1 MVYGFGA
8 PGYFTLLHEIGH
20 ALGLDHLSEA
30 AGTVGVSYS
39 RAVSVMS
46 YASWLDSAGNSVQEY
61 SHGMTPLILDIL
73 ALQSLYGTGSNES
86 SDTQYIFDAGAP
98 PSDRFSPQA
107 NNYTHI
113 YKGQVRALWDTS
125 GVDVMDAKAYTE
137 SVKIDLRPGYLSSI
151 GGVKNIAI
159 SFNTR
164 IENAIGGSGNDKL
177 TGNEADNEL
186 TGGKG
191 NDILYGRE
199 GVDSYLFD
207 GSFGKDTV
215 ADIDGFGQIKINGL
229 SLGIAPAMAIPQSG
243 NQAWIAELAGQH
255 WLMQLRQNSS
265 SSTGYQLHISKLL
278 GDNKTTDPGNT
289 ILIDDFNIVRAM
301 GETGYLGIR
310 LDSTPKLA
318 LRNAI
323 GPNPFENYAFDP
335 ASLNGSASIKEHG
348 SKSLALYLTLRG
360 GGGNDVIT
368 GLGGKEQLH
377 GGNGND
383 RLDGGAGDDSLY
395 GEAGADTLIGGLA
408 NDSLSGGSGNDIFE
422 FNKGDGQDTL
432 DAIDVK
438 TAVDKLLVHGW
449 LASEVLLQRSGNNLV
464 VRMGAADQ
472 VTVSNYFQADSLQ
485 DGAPADSKID
495 QIVFD
500 SGEAW
505 DQAKIS
511 AVIAAGGSAGPGNP
525 PPSSYTYAYV
535 LPDQNADYSLSG
547 NGAYIF
553 KGNSKANKLTG
564 NDGANVINGAAGND
578 TLTGGKGGDTY
589 FMEAGTG
596 QDTIVEND
604 STSNVTD
611 LLQWG
616 SNVRHDQIWLRK
628 AVNNLEV
635 NFIGTSDKAIVKDWY
650 VGSSRRVEQ
659 IWANGKVLTDAK
671 VQSLVDAMAAF
682 SPPSAGQTTL
692 PAGYQTALNPV
703 IAANWQ

>member
-1 MVYGFGA
+1 M
-8 PGYFTLLHEIGH
+8 
-20 ALGLDHLSEA
+20 D
-30 AGTVGVSYS
+30 
-39 RAVSVMS
+39 
-46 YASWLDSAGNSVQEY
+46 
-61 SHGMTPLILDIL
+61 DI
-73 ALQSLYGTGSNES
+73 
-86 SDTQYIFDAGAP
+86 
-98 PSDRFSPQA
+98 A
-107 NNYTHI
+107 NNDKIFYA
-113 YKGQVRALWDTS
+113 GQVRAVWDSS
-125 GVDVMDAKAYTE
+125 GNDELDAFAYTE
-137 SVKIDLRPGYLSSI
+137 GVQIDLRPGYLSSI
-151 GGVKNIAI
+151 GGVKNIAVA
-159 SFNTR
+159 FNTR
-164 IENAIGGSGNDKL
+164 IENANGGSGNDKL

-207 GSFGKDTV
+207 GIFGKDIV
-215 ADIDGFGQIKINGL
+215 ADTDGFGQIKINGL
-229 SLGIAPAMAIPQSG
+229 SLGAAPARAIPQRG
-243 NQAWIAELAGQH
+243 NQAWIAELAGQR

-289 ILIDDFNIVRAM
+289 ILIDDFNVVRAM

-348 SKSLALYLTLRG
+348 SKSLALYLNRPA
-360 GGGNDVIT
+360 
-368 GLGGKEQLH
+368 K
-377 GGNGND
+377 
-383 RLDGGAGDDSLY
+383 AGDTI
-395 GEAGADTLIGGLA
+395 TL
-408 NDSLSGGSGNDIFE
+408 SLSDLKDKFKAIL
-422 FNKGDGQDTL
+422 GDVT
-432 DAIDVK
+432 V
-438 TAVDKLLVHGW
+438 
-449 LASEVLLQRSGNNLV
+449 
-464 VRMGAADQ
+464 GATDQ

-500 SGEAW
+500 SGEVW
-505 DQAKIS
+505 DQAKIA
-511 AVIAAGGSAGPGNP
+511 AVVAAGGSTGPGNP

-547 NGAYIF
+547 SGAYVF

-564 NDGANVINGAAGND
+564 NDGANIINGAAGND

-604 STSNVTD
+604 STSNVSD

-628 AVNNLEV
+628 AGNNLEV
-635 NFIGTSDKAIVKDWY
+635 SVIGTSDKAIVKDWY